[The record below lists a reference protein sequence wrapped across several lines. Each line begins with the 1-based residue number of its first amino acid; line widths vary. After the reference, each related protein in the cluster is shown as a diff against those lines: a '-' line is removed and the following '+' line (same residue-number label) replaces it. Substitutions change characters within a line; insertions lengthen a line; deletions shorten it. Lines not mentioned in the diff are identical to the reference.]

1 MSDQPDNL
9 LAIRLR
15 LINMEGAIR
24 QQIIDLEAAINL
36 KVGPLRIE
44 VDSLTQRMLSLEGRV
59 AALKAR
65 RP

>member
-24 QQIIDLEAAINL
+24 QQIIDLEAAINP

-59 AALKAR
+59 AALQAR